1 MTKPASDIAF
11 TPAVKAAQ
19 EYFGS
24 RAGYAKMASKGGWND
39 TITADL
45 SAFLAR
51 RDSIYLATASAQGQ
65 PYMQHR
71 GGPPG
76 FLKTLDE
83 HTLAFAEFGGN
94 RQYISYGNLSE
105 NDRAF
110 IFVMDYANRQRI
122 KIWGRARMVDD
133 DPQLLEKLVDPQYK
147 GRPERALVFHLE
159 AWDSNCP
166 QHIPKLFS
174 ETEVALVLSQQ
185 QRRIAHL
192 EAELAALRGATQA

>member
-19 EYFGS
+19 QHFGS
-24 RAGYAKMASKGGWND
+24 RAGYAKMESKGGWRN
-39 TITADL
+39 TVTADL
-45 SAFLAR
+45 AAFLAG
-51 RDSIYLATASAQGQ
+51 RDSIYLATASADGQ

-76 FLKTLDE
+76 FLKAIDE

-105 NDRAF
+105 NNRAF

-122 KIWGRARMVDD
+122 KIWGRAEMVDD
-133 DPQLLEKLVDPQYK
+133 DPDLIEKLVDPDYK
-147 GRPERALVFHLE
+147 GRPERAVVFHLE

-166 QHIPKLFS
+166 QHIPVLFG
-174 ETEVALVLSQQ
+174 EHEVALALAKQQ
-185 QRRIAHL
+185 DTIDRL
-192 EAELAALRGATQA
+192 EAELTVLRARLPS